1 MAPAR
6 AQQNGI
12 ELEVRRDTQVADFE
26 LKYPPGS
33 YPGWHKHPGIVIA
46 NVKSGAVWRQIG
58 CTATKVSK
66 GELSLKSHRTMC
78 RTVVPDPT
86 AKKYDRGAG
95 DHPAVTPPAQKPPIS
110 ASTSRRRVAR
120 TGSATSS
127 NPPSILGTTHSGWR
141 ESLAGRRK
149 VIAAAGADSSRD
161 GFGRPALPLMN
172 CTLIPMRL
180 WILRIHGWGQHE
192 RNRPAPP

>member
-1 MAPAR
+1 
-6 AQQNGI
+6 
-12 ELEVRRDTQVADFE
+12 
-26 LKYPPGS
+26 
-33 YPGWHKHPGIVIA
+33 
-46 NVKSGAVWRQIG
+46 
-58 CTATKVSK
+58 
-66 GELSLKSHRTMC
+66 MC

-110 ASTSRRRVAR
+110 ASTGRRRVAR

-127 NPPSILGTTHSGWR
+127 NPPSILGITHSGWR

-161 GFGRPALPLMN
+161 DFGRPALTNDELHVDPHAVVDTSNSWVGTAREESAGAAMMSG
-172 CTLIPMRL
+172 PEYA
-180 WILRIHGWGQHE
+180 E
-192 RNRPAPP
+192 RNLVGSRCSRLVDSAKQEAPATAPVQSPAGFPYARPLEVQFAACLRVAPS